1 MDDKILEKYNFI
13 TKTITEL
20 KTDLLENRQY
30 YEANSSNSNIQKL
43 LDVLDRLES
52 NVITKNKD
60 TYEMIKTLPDEATE
74 DMRQRFLQELTS
86 ISDEPLKEISSSL
99 KELKKKRQ
107 EEPDSD
113 EQK

>member
-1 MDDKILEKYNFI
+1 
-13 TKTITEL
+13 
-20 KTDLLENRQY
+20 
-30 YEANSSNSNIQKL
+30 
-43 LDVLDRLES
+43 
-52 NVITKNKD
+52 
-60 TYEMIKTLPDEATE
+60 MIKTLPDEATE